1 MAGKRAGT
9 TRNSGGASATAAAP
23 KRRKARRQS
32 PNGGPPEQQERSGDS
47 LSQDARENLQQL
59 VGERDELRRW
69 RFRVTTIKTL
79 LGIALTITV
88 VLTGLA
94 VVLQFLGDDMGLS
107 YRARVFATTGFA
119 VAAALLI
126 GGMAFMPRYLIV
138 RREEREEQK
147 RLRDEAE
154 QAAAEI
160 GDATNFTEL
169 MKVNAK
175 NMATYTALARGQANT
190 AFRNSQIAM
199 GIGLVVLFVG
209 AVAAIAAEDTA
220 ARIATASL
228 TALGGAFA
236 GYIARTFIQS
246 YNAAIEQLNFAFQQ
260 PLVNSYL
267 LSSERLVNEMS
278 TAQRKDNALETVVGQ
293 LMAIVIRVV
302 RPASGASAPPNPVAL
317 TDAQSLSGG
326 EAAAS

>member
-1 MAGKRAGT
+1 
-9 TRNSGGASATAAAP
+9 
-23 KRRKARRQS
+23 
-32 PNGGPPEQQERSGDS
+32 
-47 LSQDARENLQQL
+47 
-59 VGERDELRRW
+59 
-69 RFRVTTIKTL
+69 
-79 LGIALTITV
+79 
-88 VLTGLA
+88 
-94 VVLQFLGDDMGLS
+94 
-107 YRARVFATTGFA
+107 
-119 VAAALLI
+119 
-126 GGMAFMPRYLIV
+126 
-138 RREEREEQK
+138 
-147 RLRDEAE
+147 
-154 QAAAEI
+154 
-160 GDATNFTEL
+160 
-169 MKVNAK
+169 
-175 NMATYTALARGQANT
+175 MATYTALARGQANT